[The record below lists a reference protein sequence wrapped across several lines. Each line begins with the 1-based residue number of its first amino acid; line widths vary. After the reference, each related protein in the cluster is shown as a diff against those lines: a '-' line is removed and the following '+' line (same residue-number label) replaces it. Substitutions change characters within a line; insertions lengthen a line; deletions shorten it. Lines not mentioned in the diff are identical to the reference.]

1 MVMGEPSFWG
11 VAGKPIS
18 HSPTPLLFSIVAE
31 ILGVEQAEKVYIEA
45 SDMGDFLDKTSEMQG
60 DLWVSCTSPL
70 KHLAPESLDVSGPEG
85 VGAVNQLMRSG
96 GQWFGCNTDGRG
108 FVRACRHIG
117 IDPKGS
123 TLRMR
128 GGGSAARSIAQAW
141 SSEGGYLIPVTGRRA
156 LTRGTWYPNIL
167 DSGHANIAVDLDAA
181 PAGGQSLEMDADTQV
196 SVSYSSGESNEE
208 FAVIM
213 LVAQHLEAWRTL
225 FAPSRASEI
234 PDLEE
239 VLSRL

>member
-1 MVMGEPSFWG
+1 M
-11 VAGKPIS
+11 
-18 HSPTPLLFSIVAE
+18 
-31 ILGVEQAEKVYIEA
+31 
-45 SDMGDFLDKTSEMQG
+45 
-60 DLWVSCTSPL
+60 
-70 KHLAPESLDVSGPEG
+70 
-85 VGAVNQLMRSG
+85 
-96 GQWFGCNTDGRG
+96 G
-108 FVRACRHIG
+108 FVRDCRHIG
-117 IDPKGS
+117 IDPKDS

-156 LTRGTWYPNIL
+156 LTRGTWHHNIL

-213 LVAQHLEAWRTL
+213 LVAQHLEAWRKL